1 MVTLFKK
8 IHQLFIFSLV
18 SLFGLVASSQIS
30 FAQAPDPPT
39 TGGGGAAPVPINKDS
54 QVELINPLQMETIE
68 GLLRAIIAVVL
79 VFAVP
84 IIIFFII
91 YAGFLYVTARGN
103 EQQVRQ
109 ATTALLYAVVGGL
122 LILGAYVLIDI
133 IANLITAI
141 AD

>member
-1 MVTLFKK
+1 MRLLQSKMRL
-8 IHQLFIFSLV
+8 IRIYILV
-18 SLFGLVASSQIS
+18 SLFSYLFPISRALAQTGDTQGPAAVQSQ
-30 FAQAPDPPT
+30 
-39 TGGGGAAPVPINKDS
+39 AA
-54 QVELINPLQMETIE
+54 VELKNPLQVETIE

-103 EQQVRQ
+103 EQQVQQ
-109 ATTALLYAVVGGL
+109 ATRALLYALVGGL

-133 IANLITAI
+133 IANLVASI
-141 AD
+141 AAN